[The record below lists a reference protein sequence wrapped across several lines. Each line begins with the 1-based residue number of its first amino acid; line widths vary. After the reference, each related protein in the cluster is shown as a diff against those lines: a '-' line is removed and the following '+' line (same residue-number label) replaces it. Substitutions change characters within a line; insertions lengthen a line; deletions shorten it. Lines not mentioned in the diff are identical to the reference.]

1 MSVLHV
7 NHIKSKLAEIYK
19 NKIDISDAKSEQD
32 KENYFLTRSYA
43 AYTLQVLANIDT
55 DVAAQSIT
63 DSYDDNGIDAIFFDR
78 KNKLLWL
85 VQSKWIKNGIGE
97 PDTGEVSKF
106 RNGIIDL
113 IELQL
118 DRFNSKVQ
126 NKEDE
131 IIEAL
136 GDPLVKL
143 KIILTFTGRDGLS
156 EHNQRIIDDL
166 LLELNDPT
174 ELATF
179 SRFSLKQ
186 SHKSLVGIMDGQPI
200 KADLILSNWGKVE
213 EPYFAIY
220 GTINGSDIANIWAEN
235 RGRLFSEN
243 IRDFIGFSEVNEDI
257 VETIQNEPE
266 NFYFY
271 NNGITALCES
281 INKKPL
287 GGSDRNSGIFVAE
300 DFKIVSGAQSVGTL
314 GNMLDKFPEKISNTK
329 IFIKI
334 ISLEGCPE
342 GFGLNV
348 TKKTNTQNKID
359 KRDFVSLDPE
369 QERIKIELAL
379 ESINYHYKRS
389 DTTPKSDEQNY
400 NVEEVM
406 TSLACALENVD
417 ISVQA
422 KREVG
427 KLWEDI
433 SKKPYLDIIN
443 TSVTA
448 IKTIRSVQ
456 IGRETLKLL
465 KQKEKV
471 SKGRDK
477 SHYIHSN
484 RFVLHMILERIGQK
498 ILLDPLFDFND
509 FKISRLNQIIIDTIE
524 ETKHSADKLFKGSL
538 VHQVYRNFTKCRD
551 LKREMLKAK

>member
-7 NHIKSKLAEIYK
+7 NHIKAKLADIYK
-19 NKIDISDAKSEQD
+19 DKIDIADAKSEQD
-32 KENYFLTRSYA
+32 KENFFLTRSYA
-43 AYTLQVLANIDT
+43 AYTLQVLANIEPDI
-55 DVAAQSIT
+55 AANSIT
-63 DSYDDNGIDAIFFDR
+63 DSYDDNGIDAIYYDR
-78 KNKLLWL
+78 KNKFLWL
-85 VQSKWIKNGIGE
+85 VQSKWIKSGNGE
-97 PDTGEVSKF
+97 PESGEVSKF
-106 RNGIIDL
+106 SSGIIDL

-118 DRFNSKVQ
+118 DRFNSKIQ
-126 NKEDE
+126 KKEPE
-131 IIEAL
+131 ILEAL
-136 GDPLVKL
+136 EDPLVKL
-143 KIILTFTGRDGLS
+143 KIVLTFTGKDGLS

-166 LLELNDPT
+166 LKELNDPT

-179 SRFSLKQ
+179 HRFSLKQ
-186 SHKSLVGIMDGQPI
+186 SHKSLVGIMEGQPI

-257 VETIQNEPE
+257 IETIKSEPE

-271 NNGITALCES
+271 NNGITALCQS
-281 INKKPL
+281 ISKKPL

-300 DFKIVSGAQSVGTL
+300 DFKIVNGAQSVGTL
-314 GNMLDKFPEKISNTK
+314 GNAFEKFPEKVAETK
-329 IFIKI
+329 IFIKV
-334 ISLEGCPE
+334 ISLEGCPD
-342 GFGLNV
+342 GFGLSV

-379 ESINYHYKRS
+379 EGISYHYKRS
-389 DTTPKSDEQNY
+389 DTTPKSDDQNFS
-400 NVEEVM
+400 VEEVM
-406 TSLACALENVD
+406 TGLACSLPSVD
-417 ISVQA
+417 IAVQA

-433 SKKPYLDIIN
+433 SKKPYTDIVN
-443 TSVTA
+443 TTTTA
-448 IKTIRSVQ
+448 TKAFRCVQ
-456 IGRETLKLL
+456 ISRETTKVLKA
-465 KQKEKV
+465 KEL
-471 SKGRDK
+471 SSTGRNK

-484 RFVLHMILERIGQK
+484 RFVLHIVFEKIGQQV
-498 ILLDPLFDFND
+498 ILDSNFDFNN
-509 FKISRLNQIIIDTIE
+509 FKATNLNNIIDNVAE
-524 ETKHSADKLFKGSL
+524 ETKQIVDRLYKSSL

-551 LKREMLKAK
+551 IKKEIMK

>member
-7 NHIKSKLAEIYK
+7 NHIKAKLADIYK
-19 NKIDISDAKSEQD
+19 DKIDITDAKSDQD
-32 KENYFLTRSYA
+32 KENFFLTRSYA
-43 AYTLQVLANIDT
+43 AYTLQVLANIEPDI
-55 DVAAQSIT
+55 AANSIT
-63 DSYDDNGIDAIFFDR
+63 DSYDDNGIDAIYYDR
-78 KNKLLWL
+78 KNKFLWL
-85 VQSKWIKNGIGE
+85 VQSKWIKSGNGE
-97 PDTGEVSKF
+97 PESGEVSKF
-106 RNGIIDL
+106 SNGIIDL

-118 DRFNSKVQ
+118 DRFNSKIQ
-126 NKEDE
+126 KKEPE
-131 IIEAL
+131 ILEAL
-136 GDPLVKL
+136 EDPLVKL
-143 KIILTFTGRDGLS
+143 KIVLTFTGKDGLS

-166 LLELNDPT
+166 LKELNDPT

-179 SRFSLKQ
+179 HRFSLKQ
-186 SHKSLVGIMDGQPI
+186 SHKSLVGIMEGQPI

-220 GTINGSDIANIWAEN
+220 GTINGSDIANIWSEN

-257 VETIQNEPE
+257 IETIKSEPE

-271 NNGITALCES
+271 NNGITALCQS
-281 INKKPL
+281 ISKKPL

-300 DFKIVSGAQSVGTL
+300 DFKIVNGAQSVGTL
-314 GNMLDKFPEKISNTK
+314 GNAFEKFPEKIAETK
-329 IFIKI
+329 IFIKV
-334 ISLEGCPE
+334 ISLEGCPD
-342 GFGLNV
+342 GFGLSV

-379 ESINYHYKRS
+379 EGINYHYKRS
-389 DTTPKSDEQNY
+389 DTTPKSDDQNF

-406 TSLACALENVD
+406 TGLACSLPSVD
-417 ISVQA
+417 IAVQA

-433 SKKPYLDIIN
+433 SKKPYTDIVN
-443 TSVTA
+443 ATTTA
-448 IKTIRSVQ
+448 TKALRCVQ
-456 IGRETLKLL
+456 ISRETTKVLKA
-465 KQKEKV
+465 KEL
-471 SKGRDK
+471 SSTGRNK

-484 RFVLHMILERIGQK
+484 RFVLHIVFEKIGQQV
-498 ILLDPLFDFND
+498 ILDPNFDFNN
-509 FKISRLNQIIIDTIE
+509 FKATNLNKIIDDVAE
-524 ETKHSADKLFKGSL
+524 ETKQIVDRLYKSSL

-551 LKREMLKAK
+551 IKKEIMK